1 MKDHILLIREY
12 VTLGTIHDKQ
22 SHDSRT
28 GTETPPGS
36 NAAHSTVRLSH
47 HKQQSARGLSAH
59 TKWVSVS
66 EAMINPDSKLKS
78 KDISLPTK
86 VHLIKA
92 IVFPVVIFGCESWT
106 IKKAEHLRIA
116 AFKSWCWRRLSRVSR
131 TARRS
136 NPSILKELNPE
147 YSLEGLMLKA
157 KLQYCGH
164 KMWRADSLEKTLML
178 EKTEGR
184 TRRAAEDEMVG

>member
-92 IVFPVVIFGCESWT
+92 MIFPVVIYGCEKVKVKVARLCLTLCDPRDYPVHGILQARLLEWVNFPFSRGSSPNPG
-106 IKKAEHLRIA
+106 IKP
-116 AFKSWCWRRLSRVSR
+116 
-131 TARRS
+131 RS
-136 NPSILKELNPE
+136 P
-147 YSLEGLMLKA
+147 A
-157 KLQYCGH
+157 
-164 KMWRADSLEKTLML
+164 
-178 EKTEGR
+178 
-184 TRRAAEDEMVG
+184 V